1 MLGRL
6 LAARNEGWRENYMD
20 KATRLARLYEECG
33 AYFDGVYA
41 PEKKVYVFGDGNA
54 SAKIVMIGEAPGEQE
69 TLLGKPFVG
78 KAGKNLDEFLSM
90 TGLKR
95 ADLYITNVVKFRP
108 VKISDKGR
116 ASNRPPTREE
126 ISLFVPFLQRE
137 LEIIQ
142 PEVIV
147 TLGNVPLKAV
157 VDQKAVIGSCHG
169 QLMGKVFPLYHPA
182 SIIYNRALKDVY
194 EEDVIR
200 FADLA
205 KEHGWDK

>member
-1 MLGRL
+1 
-6 LAARNEGWRENYMD
+6 MD
-20 KATRLARLYEECG
+20 NAEKLTRLYEECG
-33 AYFDGVYA
+33 AYFDGIYA
-41 PEKKVYVFGDGNA
+41 PEKKVYVFGDGNVN
-54 SAKIVMIGEAPGEQE
+54 AKIVMIGEAPGEQE

-78 KAGKNLDEFLSM
+78 KAGKNLDEFLRM

-95 ADLYITNVVKFRP
+95 AEMYITNVVKFRP

-116 ASNRPPTREE
+116 ASNRPPTKEE

-142 PEVIV
+142 PDVIV

-157 VDQKAVIGSCHG
+157 YDKKAVIGDCHG
-169 QLMGKVFPLYHPA
+169 QLLGKVFPLYHPA

-194 EEDVIR
+194 EADVRR
-200 FADLA
+200 FAELVRE
-205 KEHGWDK
+205 KGW